1 MYGGK
6 TMSAEEYAIHRLKD
20 WVGEEFRICDE
31 FLKSNSETIPYD
43 IKPRQG
49 SAKVVKRILDD
60 YDRSKK

>member
-1 MYGGK
+1 M
-6 TMSAEEYAIHRLKD
+6 TPEEYAIKRLKE
-20 WVGEEFRICDE
+20 WVAEEFRICDE
-31 FLKSNSETIPYD
+31 FLNSNAETIPYD